1 MDDSGT
7 TASFAE
13 EDELYRL
20 AEQRGLET
28 LSAARA
34 EAWQAKAEAC
44 RCRLCGGAAP
54 AKLPPRPRCLAVDA
68 PAAGHA
74 VLFPGRV
81 EHGGHP
87 ISKGVRYII
96 VLCAAPPRK
105 RIASNTAPPCV
116 VVRVSNHS
124 LLPEGSAASLAW

>member
-1 MDDSGT
+1 MVADSGT

-44 RCRLCGGAAP
+44 RCRLCGGCAGSRQ
-54 AKLPPRPRCLAVDA
+54 KRPV
-68 PAAGHA
+68 H
-74 VLFPGRV
+74 
-81 EHGGHP
+81 
-87 ISKGVRYII
+87 
-96 VLCAAPPRK
+96 
-105 RIASNTAPPCV
+105 
-116 VVRVSNHS
+116 
-124 LLPEGSAASLAW
+124 